1 VREREKVCVCECVC
15 AYIHIHIF
23 SRAVRTELQKK
34 KKLSLKVL
42 CILQL
47 LTFFSLGQ
55 IKAREA
61 VASLGMAQTELQSKA
76 REGGWQVYVKTCVCC
91 NVLLSVLLMCC

>member
-1 VREREKVCVCECVC
+1 MCVCVC
-15 AYIHIHIF
+15 
-23 SRAVRTELQKK
+23 VRTYTYIFFRELCELRCKK